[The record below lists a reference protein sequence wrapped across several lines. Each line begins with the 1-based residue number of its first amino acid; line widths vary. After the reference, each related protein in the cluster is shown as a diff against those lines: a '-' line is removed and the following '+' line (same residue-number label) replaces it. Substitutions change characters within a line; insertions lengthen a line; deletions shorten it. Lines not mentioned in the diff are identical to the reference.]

1 MENKVTI
8 SAHAKINLTLQIT
21 GRRNDGYHTLKSV
34 MQSVSLHDIVTVTR
48 DNSGLPISVSC
59 TDEKIPCGSGNI
71 AYKAAEAFFA
81 AAGVENTGIHIHIVK
96 NIPSEAG
103 LGGGSADGAAVI
115 FALDRLYNTDLG
127 EEKLCEIGAKVG
139 ADVPFCIK
147 GGTVLCEGI
156 GEIMSPLAPLPQ
168 CTIVIGKGSGGV
180 STKEAYA
187 AIDRM
192 GRVSACDFEVSAF
205 DGGIVQIAKVCSN
218 VFEYAMDI
226 DEIKDVRGII
236 AESGALCAVMS
247 GSGSAVYGIFTDN
260 AAARACAERLAASG
274 YYANIC
280 QPIPFGLSIV

>member
-34 MQSVSLHDIVTVTR
+34 MQSVSLHDIVTVTM

-59 TDEKIPCGSGNI
+59 TDAKIPCGSGNI

-81 AAGVENTGIHIHIVK
+81 AAGFENTGIHIHIVK

-115 FALDRLYNTDLG
+115 AALDRLYHTDLS

-156 GEIMSPLAPLPQ
+156 GEIMTALPPLPK
-168 CTIVIGKGSGGV
+168 CTIVIGKGGRGV

-187 AIDRM
+187 AIDRI
-192 GRVSACDFEVSAF
+192 GSISACYFDVSAF
-205 DGGIVQIAKVCSN
+205 DGDIQQIAAVCSN
-218 VFEYAMDI
+218 VFEYVSDI
-226 DEIKDVRGII
+226 DEINNVRSII
-236 AESGALCAVMS
+236 GLSGALCAVMS
-247 GSGSAVYGIFTDN
+247 GSGSAVYGIFTEIS
-260 AAARACAERLAASG
+260 AAKMCGERLAAAG
-274 YYANIC
+274 YYSNIC
-280 QPIPFGLSIV
+280 QPMPFGLSIV

>member
-1 MENKVTI
+1 
-8 SAHAKINLTLQIT
+8 
-21 GRRNDGYHTLKSV
+21 
-34 MQSVSLHDIVTVTR
+34 MQSVSLHDIVTVERVDT
-48 DNSGLPISVSC
+48 SAVSVSC
-59 TDEKIPCGSGNI
+59 TDAKIPCGSGNI

-115 FALDRLYNTDLG
+115 FALDRLYNTNLG

-156 GEIMSPLAPLPQ
+156 GEIMTALKPLPQ

-205 DGGIVQIAKVCSN
+205 DGDIAQIAKVCSN
-218 VFEYAMDI
+218 VFEYVSDI
-226 DEIKDVRGII
+226 DEINDVRDII
-236 AESGALCAVMS
+236 AKSGALCAVMS

-260 AAARACAERLAASG
+260 AAAKACGELLGAAGFYS
-274 YYANIC
+274 NIC
-280 QPIPFGLSIV
+280 QPMPFGLSIV